1 MNKKFMTMI
10 ITAALAVAM
19 LSGCGCRR
27 KDAGQLASPSPT
39 AAAIPE
45 ATTPADASTV
55 TPAEDEMFAVD
66 APISNEAAIT
76 EMQKVA
82 KNLMG
87 ESTIVLPSND
97 GKATQV
103 DINGEKRICYMFGA
117 ATLDLNSENPTS
129 TDVKNFYFDAST
141 GEIFEIT
148 MYDTIIKIK

>member
-19 LSGCGCRR
+19 LSGCGCSR
-27 KDAGQLASPSPT
+27 KDAGQTASPSPT
-39 AAAIPE
+39 ATALPDLAAPVVAPE
-45 ATTPADASTV
+45 V
-55 TPAEDEMFAVD
+55 TPAEDEIFAID

-97 GKATQV
+97 GKAKEV